1 MELTEYLN
9 QALDLAR
16 QGFDTVNTI
25 QAVVIALIAA
35 FVMSR
40 YTRILVVAAGATIIH
55 ELVNIGRVA
64 YAARGEGDVA
74 GKALEL
80 LTGYVDIDVLQLVA
94 IRFVGFLVVISLIY
108 FVRRILFRG
117 SSRKFSY

>member
-117 SSRKFSY
+117 

>member
-1 MELTEYLN
+1 MELTEFLN
-9 QALDLAR
+9 QVLDLAR

-25 QAVVIALIAA
+25 QAVIIALIAA

-40 YTRILVVAAGATIIH
+40 YSRILVVAAGATIIH

-64 YAARGEGDVA
+64 YGARGDGDVA
-74 GKALEL
+74 GKAMEL
-80 LTGYVDIDVLQLVA
+80 LAGYVNLDVLQLFG

-108 FVRRILFRG
+108 LVRRILFRG
-117 SSRKFSY
+117 

>member
-25 QAVVIALIAA
+25 QAIVIALIAA

-40 YTRILVVAAGATIIH
+40 YARILVVAAGATIIH
-55 ELVNIGRVA
+55 ELVNVGRAA
-64 YAARGEGDVA
+64 YGARAEGDVA
-74 GKALEL
+74 GKAIEL
-80 LTGYVDIDVLQLVA
+80 LGGYVNLDMLQLVG

-108 FVRRILFRG
+108 LVRRILFRD
-117 SSRKFSY
+117 